1 MQGFPAW
8 FGVPRKPTS
17 TESEDCLL
25 LDVIAPAEPV
35 SSLLPVMVAIHGGGT
50 LVLSLISAKLQQL
63 RNIAGYTVGSS
74 QPPANSSDILFALSS
89 APGNALVY

>member
-8 FGVPRKPTS
+8 FPIQREPTS

-35 SSLLPVMVAIHGGGT
+35 SSSLPVMVAIHGGGT
-50 LVLSLISAKLQQL
+50 LIF
-63 RNIAGYTVGSS
+63 
-74 QPPANSSDILFALSS
+74 P
-89 APGNALVY
+89 